1 MNNDPAAAVI
11 IPGARDGGLS
21 GSLVT
26 TIAWNGADP
35 MGKLVLYM
43 SMSLDGF
50 IAGPGDTKDNP
61 FGTGGHR
68 LHQWLGDGGEDT
80 GGYRPADEAGQTVFD
95 EMMATRAVITGRRTG
110 DFTGYWGGDH
120 HDGVPI
126 FVPTHQAPAGT
137 PPGDVRFVTD
147 GIESCVAQAKAAA
160 GDRDV
165 MLHGAYTA
173 TECLRAR
180 VLDVLEIQLVPVL
193 FGQGRRLFD
202 GLGPGHIELQR
213 VRTLE
218 SPGALLLRYQVEYA

>member
-1 MNNDPAAAVI
+1 
-11 IPGARDGGLS
+11 
-21 GSLVT
+21 
-26 TIAWNGADP
+26 
-35 MGKLVLYM
+35 MGRLVLYM

-50 IAGPGDTKDNP
+50 IAGPGDSQDNP
-61 FGTGGHR
+61 FGTRGHR
-68 LHQWLGDGGEDT
+68 LHEWLGDGGEDVS
-80 GGYRPADEAGQTVFD
+80 GYRPADESGQTVFD
-95 EMMATRAVITGRRTG
+95 ELMATGAVITGKRTG
-110 DFTGYWGGDH
+110 DFVGYWDGDH

-126 FVPTHQAPAGT
+126 FVPTHRAPASM

-180 VLDVLEIQLVPVL
+180 VLDVLEIQLIPVL
-193 FGQGRRLFD
+193 FGQGRRLFE

-218 SPGALLLRYQVEYA
+218 SPGALLLRYLVEYA